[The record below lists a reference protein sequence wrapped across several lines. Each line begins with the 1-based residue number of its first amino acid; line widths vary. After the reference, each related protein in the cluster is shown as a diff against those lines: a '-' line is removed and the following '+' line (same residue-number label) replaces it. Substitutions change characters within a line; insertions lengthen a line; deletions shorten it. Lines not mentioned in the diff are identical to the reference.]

1 MEIKIAT
8 HKDGEWW
15 TSEHSYKNRKILI
28 KSKESYGIK
37 AHAFEENSDK
47 VCFTKRYYFM
57 ERDVLL
63 QKVKDRIDLENER
76 AEKVED
82 SKCPESIWDKWEKEE
97 LKVEDSGSEADFGT
111 KDKQESWE
119 DEIGDVLY
127 ECCSSPYHDIAF
139 EKIDPIIKSLLETE
153 KKKAV
158 EEVLEYVNKENWHYV
173 DYEKLKAKY
182 KKG

>member
-1 MEIKIAT
+1 MP
-8 HKDGEWW
+8 
-15 TSEHSYKNRKILI
+15 
-28 KSKESYGIK
+28 
-37 AHAFEENSDK
+37 
-47 VCFTKRYYFM
+47 
-57 ERDVLL
+57 
-63 QKVKDRIDLENER
+63 Q
-76 AEKVED
+76 AEKIED

-97 LKVEDSGSEADFGT
+97 LKVEDSGTEADFGT

-139 EKIDPIIKSLLETE
+139 EKIAPIIKSLLETE

>member
-1 MEIKIAT
+1 MSDVT
-8 HKDGEWW
+8 LRNG
-15 TSEHSYKNRKILI
+15 TVYK
-28 KSKESYGIK
+28 EP
-37 AHAFEENSDK
+37 
-47 VCFTKRYYFM
+47 
-57 ERDVLL
+57 
-63 QKVKDRIDLENER
+63 Q
-76 AEKVED
+76 AEKVE
-82 SKCPESIWDKWEKEE
+82 
-97 LKVEDSGSEADFGT
+97 
-111 KDKQESWE
+111 DKQESWE

-139 EKIDPIIKSLLETE
+139 EKIAPIIKSLLETE